1 MLELNLNINKIN
13 VLPAFLININNN
25 TLNNMKLSFE

>member
-13 VLPAFLININNN
+13 VLPAFLININN